1 LRFQFVHK
9 YRNKWP
15 ITVMCE
21 VLDVSRGG
29 YNAWRDRPKSQQSQ
43 RRKSLEMQIRG
54 IHNTK
59 DKDNFGSPRVY
70 QELKKMGI
78 LCCQNTVAKI
88 MKQAGI
94 QAKTTKKFKMTT
106 DSNHSHPVAE
116 NVLNR
121 EFDRA
126 TGPNQIWV
134 SDITY
139 VWTEQGWLYLACV
152 MDLFSRKVVGWSM
165 APRMTKKLV
174 MDAMDMALLQRCP
187 GEGLLHHSDRGSQYC
202 SEAYRKLLAR
212 NGITC
217 SMSRRG
223 NCWDNAAM
231 ESFFGTLKKEL
242 VHHERYRTRAEA
254 RSSIFEY
261 IEMFYNRE
269 RLHSTLGYLSPD
281 DFEQAA

>member
-1 LRFQFVHK
+1 MRFQFVHK
-9 YRNKWP
+9 YRKKWP
-15 ITVMCE
+15 VVVMCK

-29 YNAWRDRPKSQQSQ
+29 YNAWRDRPESQQSQ
-43 RRKSLEMQIRG
+43 RRKSLEMQIRK

-59 DKDNFGSPRVY
+59 DKDSFGSPRIY

-78 LCCQNTVAKI
+78 PCSENTVAKI
-88 MKQAGI
+88 MKEAGI
-94 QAKTTKKFKMTT
+94 QAKTTKEFKMTT

-126 TGPNQIWV
+126 TAPNQIWV

-174 MDAMDMALLQRCP
+174 IDAMDMALLQRCP

-231 ESFFGTLKKEL
+231 ESFFGTLKKER

-261 IEMFYNRE
+261 IETFYNRE
-269 RLHSTLGYLSPD
+269 RIHSTLGYLSPD

>member
-1 LRFQFVHK
+1 
-9 YRNKWP
+9 
-15 ITVMCE
+15 
-21 VLDVSRGG
+21 
-29 YNAWRDRPKSQQSQ
+29 
-43 RRKSLEMQIRG
+43 MQIRKV
-54 IHNTK
+54 HNTK
-59 DKDNFGSPRVY
+59 HKDNFGSPRVY
-70 QELKKMGI
+70 QELKKTGI
-78 LCCQNTVAKI
+78 VCCENTVAKI
-88 MKQAGI
+88 MNQAGI
-94 QAKTTKKFKMTT
+94 QAKTTKKFKVSTT
-106 DSNHSHPVAE
+106 DSNHGFSVVE
-116 NVLNR
+116 NFLNR
-121 EFDRA
+121 EFDQA
-126 TGPNQIWV
+126 TGPNQAWV

-174 MDAMDMALLQRCP
+174 MDAMEMALVQRCP
-187 GEGLLHHSDRGSQYC
+187 GEELLHHSDRGSQYC

-212 NGITC
+212 NSITC

-242 VHHERYRTRAEA
+242 VYQKRYQTRAEA

-269 RLHSTLGYLSPD
+269 RLHSTLGYLSPV